1 MKKIIPGIL
10 AMTLIVVASNIL
22 VQYILFDGWLT
33 WGALTYPLAFLTT
46 DVMNKI
52 YGPSAARKVILAGFI
67 TGIVC
72 SLIGTQIINDFGPLV
87 TLRIAIASGLGFLT
101 AQIIDLAIFEKF
113 RSSAWWK
120 APLISSV
127 IGSFVDTA
135 IFFTIAFSSNLSW
148 IEPSNDVSW
157 ANELRAL
164 FGFGP
169 LLPYWVGLG
178 LADYGVK
185 LGLALLALIPFN
197 LLVKQVNLVRKEFNT
212 RN

>member
-1 MKKIIPGIL
+1 MLTLTTNNNYSSLRNLVKTEYYMKKIIPGIL

-101 AQIIDLAIFEKF
+101 AQIIDLAIFEK
-113 RSSAWWK
+113 
-120 APLISSV
+120 LI
-127 IGSFVDTA
+127 
-135 IFFTIAFSSNLSW
+135 
-148 IEPSNDVSW
+148 
-157 ANELRAL
+157 L
-164 FGFGP
+164 FP
-169 LLPYWVGLG
+169 RVGC
-178 LADYGVK
+178 
-185 LGLALLALIPFN
+185 PPT
-197 LLVKQVNLVRKEFNT
+197 ES
-212 RN
+212 

>member
-1 MKKIIPGIL
+1 MRKIIPGIL

-46 DVMNKI
+46 DVMNKV
-52 YGPSAARKVILAGFI
+52 YGPSAARKVIFVGFV

-72 SLIGTQIINDFGPLV
+72 SLIGTQIVNDFGPLV

-101 AQIIDLAIFEKF
+101 AQTIDLAIFEKF
-113 RSSAWWK
+113 RQSVWWK

-135 IFFTIAFSSNLSW
+135 IFFTVAFSLHLSL
-148 IEPSNDVSW
+148 IEQLNDVSW

-169 LLPYWVGLG
+169 QLPYWIGLG

-197 LLVKQVNLVRKEFNT
+197 LLVKQVNLAKKRV
-212 RN
+212 

>member
-1 MKKIIPGIL
+1 
-10 AMTLIVVASNIL
+10 MTLIVLASNIL

-72 SLIGTQIINDFGPLV
+72 SLFGTQIINDFGPLV

-127 IGSFVDTA
+127 IGSFVD
-135 IFFTIAFSSNLSW
+135 LSL
-148 IEPSNDVSW
+148 IHISEPT
-157 ANELRAL
+157 R
-164 FGFGP
+164 
-169 LLPYWVGLG
+169 PY
-178 LADYGVK
+178 
-185 LGLALLALIPFN
+185 
-197 LLVKQVNLVRKEFNT
+197 
-212 RN
+212 

>member
-22 VQYILFDGWLT
+22 VQYLLFDGWLT

-46 DVMNKI
+46 DVMNKV
-52 YGPSAARKVILAGFI
+52 YGPSAARKVIFVGFV

-72 SLIGTQIINDFGPLV
+72 SLIGTQIVNDFGPLV

-101 AQIIDLAIFEKF
+101 AQTIDLAIFEKF
-113 RSSAWWK
+113 RQSVWWK

-135 IFFTIAFSSNLSW
+135 IFFTVAFSLHLSW
-148 IEPSNDVSW
+148 IEPLNDVSW

-169 LLPYWVGLG
+169 QLPYWIGLG

-197 LLVKQVNLVRKEFNT
+197 LLVKQVNLAKKRV
-212 RN
+212 